1 MKVLAVAE
9 LIWPTDNSGGS
20 LATHLHLKRLVQ
32 EGAEVTVVG
41 PAAPPGATLVE
52 AKLPR
57 SRPALWLWIARR
69 LRWLQKLAEEHDVVY
84 IPRYAFPMVDVA
96 HAAGVPAVVHMH
108 GYPTYKSLGIPGDWK
123 LEKGAAKLY
132 AAVAHGPIEKAVDRW
147 LRRADAVICV
157 SKTHCQ
163 KLAQYRPV
171 YVPNPPPDDLPP
183 PQPPR
188 RYFVYLGGEQRH
200 KCPHLTRA
208 AARAAG
214 MPLIEPRGA
223 PRPAALRLM
232 ASAWAL
238 LFPSCWEE
246 PFGYAV
252 YEALLMGVP
261 VVAFPIGGQAELIS
275 QTPSAQFM
283 AEDTSAKAFI
293 KATIRAASLTKQE
306 AIHIRREILESLN
319 IPAAAKDL
327 KSLEAV
333 LLHKHKP
340 RSARNP
346 DASKNTWVQDLTL

>member
-20 LATHLHLKRLVQ
+20 LATHLHLKRLIQ

-41 PAAPPGATLVE
+41 PAAPPGA
-52 AKLPR
+52 KLIKAEPPTA
-57 SRPALWLWIARR
+57 RPALWLWIAKRR
-69 LRWLQKLAEEHDVVY
+69 RWLYRLAAQHDVVY
-84 IPRYAFPMVDVA
+84 IPRYAHPMVDVA
-96 HAAGVPAVVHMH
+96 HAAGAPAVVHMH
-108 GYPTYKSLGIPGDWK
+108 GYPTYKSLGSPGDWK

-132 AAVAHGPIEKAVDRW
+132 AAVAHSAVERAVDRW

-157 SKTHCQ
+157 SKTHCR
-163 KLAQYRPV
+163 KLAPYRPV

-200 KCPHLTRA
+200 KCPHLARA

-214 MPLIEPRGA
+214 MPLVEPRGA
-223 PRPAALRLM
+223 PRPATLRLV
-232 ASAWAL
+232 AGAWAL

-261 VVAFPIGGQAELIS
+261 VVALPIGGQAELIS
-275 QTPSAQFM
+275 QTPSAQFT
-283 AEDTSAKAFI
+283 AEDTSVKAYI
-293 KATIRAASLTKQE
+293 KAVIRAAAVPKQE
-306 AIHIRREILESLN
+306 MEKLRKAIAE
-319 IPAAAKDL
+319 AATAIGNGRG
-327 KSLEAV
+327 
-333 LLHKHKP
+333 LLHVL
-340 RSARNP
+340 RGNI
-346 DASKNTWVQDLTL
+346 